1 MEEHP
6 WDWSDNMDADG
17 FNTFS
22 VGSMTMA
29 GGHGNYHNGAV
40 PWEGMLMP
48 SPGTQADGG
57 ATPPFSPVAPV
68 PVGQEGPA
76 TPSSGDPN
84 LDINTDGAPLRYRTI
99 SNIYDQIAE
108 IVEGQELL
116 LAAGEELAT
125 FEEVMRHA
133 SWKKAMLDELTSIEQ
148 NQTWTLVS
156 LPAGHKAI
164 GLKWIF
170 KLKKDEK
177 GEPIKHKAR
186 LVAKGYVQKQGVDFS
201 EVFAR

>member
-1 MEEHP
+1 
-6 WDWSDNMDADG
+6 
-17 FNTFS
+17 
-22 VGSMTMA
+22 
-29 GGHGNYHNGAV
+29 
-40 PWEGMLMP
+40 
-48 SPGTQADGG
+48 
-57 ATPPFSPVAPV
+57 
-68 PVGQEGPA
+68 
-76 TPSSGDPN
+76 
-84 LDINTDGAPLRYRTI
+84 
-99 SNIYDQIAE
+99 
-108 IVEGQELL
+108 
-116 LAAGEELAT
+116 
-125 FEEVMRHA
+125 MRHA

-177 GEPIKHKAR
+177 GEVIKHKAR